1 MKKNGKPKDMYLIH
15 LVKSWNKGQFHPISL
30 ENEFT
35 HKNKYLI
42 SQLKCLSSK
51 SLYILYMKEL
61 ERIAKEN
68 KDITTKKNEKILT
81 KKISYT
87 NQNNKINKIIKGS
100 CNKMLLDLIF
110 NNKNIKKNFLNYDK
124 HKNIYK
130 LKSNFGATISIPSLK
145 YKFEKCKTDNINI
158 LSTKNGN
165 KHFKHSL
172 SSLTPTNNQLYL
184 KRIKPIKNSLK
195 LEEKNNFFNSQQFS
209 KDHKQNEYE
218 DTFKGMLTINY
229 NRSINKINNI
239 HKNYSNYNIRK
250 KY

>member
-15 LVKSWNKGQFHPISL
+15 LVKSWNKGQFHPINL
-30 ENEFT
+30 QNEFT

-51 SLYILYMKEL
+51 SLYILYMQEL

-124 HKNIYK
+124 YNLLIKLIVCNIKQKVLRIY
-130 LKSNFGATISIPSLK
+130 
-145 YKFEKCKTDNINI
+145 IN
-158 LSTKNGN
+158 
-165 KHFKHSL
+165 
-172 SSLTPTNNQLYL
+172 
-184 KRIKPIKNSLK
+184 
-195 LEEKNNFFNSQQFS
+195 
-209 KDHKQNEYE
+209 
-218 DTFKGMLTINY
+218 
-229 NRSINKINNI
+229 
-239 HKNYSNYNIRK
+239 
-250 KY
+250 